1 MRQGLTHY
9 PIPFFFSQ
17 GGSRTSDCRPIKR
30 MDMKTLSIIL
40 SLLLCGMTAPAQVV
54 GARLQASGL
63 TCAMCARSVYKNL
76 ETLPFVDSVDT
87 DLEQSAFVLT
97 FKDGSTVDADQIRKR
112 VEDAGFSVAGL
123 ELKARL
129 TSKVQGT
136 DGHMT
141 LSGRTYHILSASA
154 AGIEGKASLRV
165 VDKSFLPSKEEK
177 KYAGMSTASC
187 FRTGH
192 SGGKCC
198 EASGIPS
205 GQRVYHLSL

>member
-1 MRQGLTHY
+1 VT
-9 PIPFFFSQ
+9 
-17 GGSRTSDCRPIKR
+17 DCHPLNLQE
-30 MDMKTLSIIL
+30 MKSLSIIL
-40 SLLLCGMTAPAQVV
+40 ALSLCGSSVSAQVV

-76 ETLPFVDSVDT
+76 ESLSFVDSVDT

-123 ELKARL
+123 ELKAKLPSGIR
-129 TSKVQGT
+129 GN
-136 DGHMT
+136 DGHLT
-141 LSGRTYHILSASA
+141 LSGRTYHILTGSGP
-154 AGIEGKASLRV
+154 GIEGEASLRV
-165 VDKSFLPSKEEK
+165 VDKSFLSSKEER
-177 KYAGMSTASC
+177 KYAGMSTAAC

-198 EASGIPS
+198 EASGIPA